1 MKPINHLGVSAI
13 TGIATF
19 LVTKTIMP
27 SVACFLAG
35 WLTDVDHIWDYYHNG
50 CKHFSIKRFE
60 RAMVNGEIKRAHF
73 YLHSYELLFILVF
86 LCFTT
91 HFPYFLCFTTMGFAI
106 HLFLDQL
113 YNPVNLL
120 TYFFTYRM
128 LNGYKPEI
136 IFKTKQHETKAR
148 EKTV

>member
-60 RAMVNGEIKRAHF
+60 RAMVNGEIKRAHE
-73 YLHSYELLFILVF
+73 HRR
-86 LCFTT
+86 
-91 HFPYFLCFTTMGFAI
+91 P
-106 HLFLDQL
+106 
-113 YNPVNLL
+113 
-120 TYFFTYRM
+120 
-128 LNGYKPEI
+128 
-136 IFKTKQHETKAR
+136 
-148 EKTV
+148 